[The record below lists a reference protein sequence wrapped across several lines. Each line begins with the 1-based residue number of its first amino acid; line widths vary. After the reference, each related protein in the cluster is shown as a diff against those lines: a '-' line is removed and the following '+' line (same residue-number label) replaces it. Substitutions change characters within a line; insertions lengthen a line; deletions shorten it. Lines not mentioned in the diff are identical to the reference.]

1 MSSSNQS
8 ITIDELCEVKIDTS
22 SLVPSW
28 TSPYNTECPC
38 CLEIP
43 PQGRVILDCKHL
55 LCITCFIKHI
65 QNSKE
70 CPVCRTNIHN
80 IAFPSRSNQLS
91 VIGQTI
97 MNREIN
103 RRLQHHIDEVNN
115 IRQSLPR
122 PPQPIINQLRNA
134 PPLSAQR
141 NTNNVQTRPR
151 RPIFENDNFVLDE
164 EDIEPIAPRQY
175 ITITIFTIVDIL
187 IMLLWLHAI
196 NSKHKNN

>member
-1 MSSSNQS
+1 MSSSNDS
-8 ITIDELCEVKIDTS
+8 TNIDELREVKIDTS

-28 TSPYNTECPC
+28 KSPYNTECPC

-43 PQGRVILDCKHL
+43 AQGRVILDCKHM
-55 LCITCFIKHI
+55 LCITCFIKLI

-80 IAFPSRSNQLS
+80 ITFPSRSNQLS

-122 PPQPIINQLRNA
+122 PPQSITNQLRNA
-134 PPLSAQR
+134 PPLAAQR
-141 NTNNVQTRPR
+141 NTNTAQTRSR
-151 RPIFENDNFVLDE
+151 RPTFENGNFVLDD
-164 EDIEPIAPRQY
+164 EDIESIAPRQY

-187 IMLLWLHAI
+187 LMFLWLHAI
-196 NSKHKNN
+196 NANHKNN